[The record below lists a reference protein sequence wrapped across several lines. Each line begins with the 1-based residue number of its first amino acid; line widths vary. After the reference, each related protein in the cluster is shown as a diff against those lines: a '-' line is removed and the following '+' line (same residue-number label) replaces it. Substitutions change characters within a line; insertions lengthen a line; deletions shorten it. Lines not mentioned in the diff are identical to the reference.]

1 MRVRRHT
8 AALIITSALFAAGVV
23 APADAKPGNGNA
35 NGHQKLHCRAFHA
48 SGVGVDAG
56 NGTTTAIIYRGNRE
70 IGTTFG
76 TFEPGVPDADGVL
89 PFTGSIDFTNDKG
102 TLVAPVVG
110 TLDTVTGEFV
120 LDLRQRHGDGR
131 LRRRHRSTHV
141 RGRPGNRRH
150 QLHRDGAR
158 QALRPEEEAAL
169 ARFFGQISSARSLR
183 VGNFGDAQRA
193 LSLVTGHAPILDM

>member
-8 AALIITSALFAAGVV
+8 AVLIITSALFAAGVV
-23 APADAKPGNGNA
+23 APADAEPGKGPGNA

-76 TFEPGVPDADGVL
+76 TFEPGVPDPDGVL

-120 LDLRQRHGDGR
+120 STSDSVTGTGGYANVTGR
-131 LRRRHRSTHV
+131 LTFAGV
-141 RGRPGNRRH
+141 QEIGG
-150 QLHRDGAR
+150 
-158 QALRPEEEAAL
+158 
-169 ARFFGQISSARSLR
+169 I
-183 VGNFGDAQRA
+183 NFIETVHGKLCVPKKKQ
-193 LSLVTGHAPILDM
+193 H

>member
-76 TFEPGVPDADGVL
+76 TFDPGV
-89 PFTGSIDFTNDKG
+89 
-102 TLVAPVVG
+102 
-110 TLDTVTGEFV
+110 
-120 LDLRQRHGDGR
+120 
-131 LRRRHRSTHV
+131 RRRGRRRCRS
-141 RGRPGNRRH
+141 P
-150 QLHRDGAR
+150 
-158 QALRPEEEAAL
+158 
-169 ARFFGQISSARSLR
+169 ARSSSPTT
-183 VGNFGDAQRA
+183 RA
-193 LSLVTGHAPILDM
+193 P